1 MSIARIYRCYWR
13 AGKVSIAKPEAFV
26 LSLHGCVDTPA
37 APLFRQ
43 VEERRRHV
51 VMLFASG

>member
-1 MSIARIYRCYWR
+1 M
-13 AGKVSIAKPEAFV
+13 SIAKPEAFV